1 MGETRAKIGRP
12 TIKTPALLQ
21 EFCRRIASGR
31 SVTSICHDED
41 MPSDFSIWKWLS
53 EDEAFSRDYTRAI
66 QARAM
71 AHAER
76 IDDLAE
82 QAVRGQIPAD
92 AARVAIEAKK
102 WTASRLLPK
111 LYGDKQ
117 QVEATVT
124 HTHTL
129 HLEAL
134 KELAT
139 RARGTQSG
147 HIEGQ
152 ATEIVERV
160 AFPGE
165 SGPARQAV
173 PFEPTAPVEPVPPA
187 PPEGSGPIG
196 GVDGAQTPPVPA
208 APGGRVRA
216 RQPRSVRTTRQDD
229 QTPPPGGARQRGAWR
244 KYKKEK

>member
-12 TIKTPALLQ
+12 TLKTPELLEEICARISEGQ
-21 EFCRRIASGR
+21 SLASVCRDDDMPEIRAVWRWLAS
-31 SVTSICHDED
+31 DED
-41 MPSDFSIWKWLS
+41 
-53 EDEAFSRDYTRAI
+53 FSRDYARAI

-71 AHAER
+71 AHADRVLDVTE
-76 IDDLAE
+76 
-82 QAVRGQIPAD
+82 AVMRGEIPAD
-92 AARVAIEAKK
+92 AARVALDGMK

-111 LYGDKQ
+111 MYGDRQ
-117 QVEATVT
+117 QLEATVT

-147 HIEGQ
+147 YIEGQ

-173 PFEPTAPVEPVPPA
+173 PSAPPA
-187 PPEGSGPIG
+187 PPEPIG
-196 GVDGAQTPPVPA
+196 GVESAQTPPVPA
-208 APGGRVRA
+208 PGGGRVRA

-229 QTPPPGGARQRGAWR
+229 QTPPPGGARQRGSWR

>member
-147 HIEGQ
+147 YIEGQ

-165 SGPARQAV
+165 SGPSRQAV
-173 PFEPTAPVEPVPPA
+173 PSAPPA
-187 PPEGSGPIG
+187 PPEPIG
-196 GVDGAQTPPVPA
+196 GVESAQTPPVPA
-208 APGGRVRA
+208 PGGGRVRA

>member
-1 MGETRAKIGRP
+1 MGETKIGHRP
-12 TIKTPALLQ
+12 SAKTPALIK
-21 EFCRRIASGR
+21 EICARISEGKSLAT
-31 SVTSICHDED
+31 VCCDED
-41 MPSDFSIWKWLS
+41 MPGLSTVWRWLS
-53 EDEAFSRDYTRAI
+53 EDASFQDDYARAI

-82 QAVRGQIPAD
+82 KAVRGEIPAD
-92 AARVAIEAKK
+92 VARVAIDAKK

-147 HIEGQ
+147 YIEGQ

-173 PFEPTAPVEPVPPA
+173 PLEPSAPVEPVPPA

-196 GVDGAQTPPVPA
+196 GVGGGQTPPVPA

-229 QTPPPGGARQRGAWR
+229 QTPPPGGARPRGSWR